1 MKKSVAI
8 FMALTLILSLSFFAA
23 AETVESA
30 DASTM
35 RLARAEGCVF
45 LNDESGTEL
54 SYRENMRLYSGNTV
68 ATEADSRAGISLD
81 ETKIVT
87 LDEQSFASL
96 HQNGKKLRVKLENG
110 AMYFSVSKPL
120 ASDEQFDIE
129 TSTMVLGIRG
139 TSGYVEALS
148 PTSSLVI
155 LTSGHAVITAVSGE
169 EQEINPGQCVVIRLT
184 SSGAE
189 FIVSAVSPSGFPAL
203 LTEELAADPVIAQEV
218 ASQNKKAATSQNNDQ
233 TSPASGTSQVPG
245 SQSSVSQSVQDAIED
260 AVSAAAGQSS
270 APNSP
275 YDPTGR
281 DQQSSTDGREN
292 SNAAQA
298 YQAAVDEAISAA
310 QSALSEAL
318 NGFNFGF

>member
-8 FMALTLILSLSFFAA
+8 FMALTLILNLSFFAA

-35 RLARAEGCVF
+35 RLARAEGGVF
-45 LNDESGTEL
+45 LKDESGTEL

-189 FIVSAVSPSGFPAL
+189 FIVCAVSPSGFPAL
-203 LTEELAADPVIAQEV
+203 LTEELAADPAMAQEDT
-218 ASQNKKAATSQNNDQ
+218 SQNKKTAAS
-233 TSPASGTSQVPG
+233 AG
-245 SQSSVSQSVQDAIED
+245 SQSFNTQSVQNAVED
-260 AVSAAAGQSS
+260 APSADAGQTSS
-270 APNSP
+270 PNSP
-275 YDPTGR
+275 YYPDDE
-281 DQQSSTDGREN
+281 DQQSSASGREIAY
-292 SNAAQA
+292 AAQQA
-298 YQAAVDEAISAA
+298 YEAAVDEALSAA
-310 QSALSEAL
+310 QSALSEAFG
-318 NGFNFGF
+318 GFDFIR

>member
-8 FMALTLILSLSFFAA
+8 FMALTLILNLSFFAA

-45 LNDESGTEL
+45 LKDESGTEL

-81 ETKIVT
+81 KTKIVT

-148 PTSSLVI
+148 PTASLVI

-203 LTEELAADPVIAQEV
+203 LTEELAEDPAM
-218 ASQNKKAATSQNNDQ
+218 AQNKDQ
-233 TSPASGTSQVPG
+233 TTPASGSSQAPG
-245 SQSSVSQSVQDAIED
+245 SESFVTQSVQNATEDDLSADAGPDSLYNPDGGEQ
-260 AVSAAAGQSS
+260 QSS
-270 APNSP
+270 AS
-275 YDPTGR
+275 
-281 DQQSSTDGREN
+281 GREIAY
-292 SNAAQA
+292 AAQQA
-298 YQAAVDEAISAA
+298 YEAAVDEIISSA
-310 QSALSEAL
+310 QSAFSEAFG
-318 NGFNFGF
+318 GFDFGY

>member
-45 LNDESGTEL
+45 LKDESGTEL

-81 ETKIVT
+81 KTKIVT

-189 FIVSAVSPSGFPAL
+189 FIVSTVSPSGFPAL
-203 LTEELAADPVIAQEV
+203 LTEELAADPVMAQEV
-218 ASQNKKAATSQNNDQ
+218 ASQSKKAAASQNNNQ
-233 TSPASGTSQVPG
+233 APPASGTSQVPG

-260 AVSAAAGQSS
+260 ALSAAAGQSS
-270 APNSP
+270 SPNSP

-281 DQQSSTDGREN
+281 DQQSSADGRGN
-292 SNAAQA
+292 TNAAQA

>member
-1 MKKSVAI
+1 MKKSVIIIMVLALI
-8 FMALTLILSLSFFAA
+8 FSVSVFAA
-23 AETVESA
+23 AESVETA

-45 LNDESGTEL
+45 LKDEAGTEL
-54 SYRENMRLYSGNTV
+54 SFRENMRLYSGNTV
-68 ATEADSRAGISLD
+68 QTEADSRAGISLD
-81 ETKIVT
+81 KTKIVT
-87 LDEQSFASL
+87 LDEDSFVGL
-96 HQNGKKLRVKLENG
+96 HQTGKRLRVKLETG

-148 PTSSLVI
+148 PTASMII

-169 EQEINPGQCVVIRLT
+169 EQEINPGQCVIVRLT

-189 FIVSAVSPSGFPAL
+189 FVVSSVSPSGFPAL
-203 LTEELAADPVIAQEV
+203 LTAELAADPAMAQEV
-218 ASQNKKAATSQNNDQ
+218 AAQSKNKEIPDQNNNQ
-233 TSPASGTSQVPG
+233 ASASSGTSQAPT
-245 SQSSVSQSVQDAIED
+245 SQTSVSQAVQDAID
-260 AVSAAAGQSS
+260 QAVSAAANQS
-270 APNSP
+270 PSP

-281 DQQSSTDGREN
+281 DPQSSNGKEN
-292 SNAAQA
+292 ANVAQA
-298 YQAAVDEAISAA
+298 YQAAVDEAVSAA

-318 NGFNFGF
+318 SGFNFNF

>member
-8 FMALTLILSLSFFAA
+8 IMALTLLLNLSFFAA

-35 RLARAEGCVF
+35 RLARAEGSIF
-45 LNDESGTEL
+45 LKDESGTEL

-68 ATEADSRAGISLD
+68 ATEAASRAGISLD

-87 LDEQSFASL
+87 LDEQSLASL

-189 FIVSAVSPSGFPAL
+189 FIVSTISPSGFPAL
-203 LTEELAADPVIAQEV
+203 LTEGLAADD
-218 ASQNKKAATSQNNDQ
+218 ASQNKNQ
-233 TSPASGTSQVPG
+233 TPLASSTSQV
-245 SQSSVSQSVQDAIED
+245 SSYQSVQNTTEHDPF
-260 AVSAAAGQSS
+260 AVDEQT
-270 APNSP
+270 P
-275 YDPTGR
+275 YDPTRGNQQPSSYGR
-281 DQQSSTDGREN
+281 DIM
-292 SNAAQA
+292 NAAQEA
-298 YQAAVDEAISAA
+298 YEAAADEAISAA
-310 QSALSEAL
+310 QSALSEAFG
-318 NGFNFGF
+318 GFDFGF

>member
-45 LNDESGTEL
+45 LKDESGTEL

-68 ATEADSRAGISLD
+68 ATEAASRAGISLD

-87 LDEQSFASL
+87 LGEQSFASL

-203 LTEELAADPVIAQEV
+203 LTEGLAAEDE
-218 ASQNKKAATSQNNDQ
+218 SQNKKQ
-233 TSPASGTSQVPG
+233 TPPTSGTLQVSG
-245 SQSSVSQSVQDAIED
+245 SQSVQDSIEHD
-260 AVSAAAGQSS
+260 PSAAGQTPST
-270 APNSP
+270 NLP
-275 YDPTGR
+275 YDPTGGN
-281 DQQSSTDGREN
+281 QQSSAAYERDII
-292 SNAAQA
+292 NAAQEA
-298 YQAAVDEAISAA
+298 YEAAADEALSAA
-310 QSALSEAL
+310 QSALSEVFG
-318 NGFNFGF
+318 GFDFGF

>member
-45 LNDESGTEL
+45 LKDESGTEL

-81 ETKIVT
+81 KTKIVT

-189 FIVSAVSPSGFPAL
+189 FIVSTVSPSGFPAL
-203 LTEELAADPVIAQEV
+203 LTEELAADPVMAQEV
-218 ASQNKKAATSQNNDQ
+218 ASQSKKAAASQNNNQ
-233 TSPASGTSQVPG
+233 TSQVPG

-270 APNSP
+270 SNSS

-281 DQQSSTDGREN
+281 DQQSSADGREN
-292 SNAAQA
+292 TNAAQA

>member
-35 RLARAEGCVF
+35 RLARAEGGVF
-45 LNDESGTEL
+45 LKDESGTEL

-81 ETKIVT
+81 KTKIVT

-233 TSPASGTSQVPG
+233 TPPASGTSQVPG
-245 SQSSVSQSVQDAIED
+245 SQFSVSQSVQDAIAD
-260 AVSAAAGQSS
+260 ALSAAAGQSS
-270 APNSP
+270 SPNSP
-275 YDPTGR
+275 YDPT
-281 DQQSSTDGREN
+281 QSSTDGREN
-292 SNAAQA
+292 ANAAQA

>member
-8 FMALTLILSLSFFAA
+8 FMALTLILNLSFFAA

-45 LNDESGTEL
+45 LKDESGTEL

-81 ETKIVT
+81 KSKIVT

-148 PTSSLVI
+148 PTASLVI

-189 FIVSAVSPSGFPAL
+189 FIVSAVSQSGFPAL
-203 LTEELAADPVIAQEV
+203 LTEELAADPVMAQEV
-218 ASQNKKAATSQNNDQ
+218 SSQNKKADASQNNNQ
-233 TSPASGTSQVPG
+233 TTPASGNSQAPG
-245 SQSSVSQSVQDAIED
+245 SESFVTQSVQNATEYDLSADAGLD
-260 AVSAAAGQSS
+260 SLYNPDG
-270 APNSP
+270 
-275 YDPTGR
+275 G
-281 DQQSSTDGREN
+281 DQQSSASGREIAY
-292 SNAAQA
+292 AAQQA
-298 YQAAVDEAISAA
+298 YEAAVDEIISSA
-310 QSALSEAL
+310 QSALSEAFG
-318 NGFNFGF
+318 GFDFGY

>member
-45 LNDESGTEL
+45 LKDESGTEL

-81 ETKIVT
+81 KTKIVT

-96 HQNGKKLRVKLENG
+96 HQNGKNLRVKLENG

-189 FIVSAVSPSGFPAL
+189 FIVCAVSPSGFPAL
-203 LTEELAADPVIAQEV
+203 LTEELAADPAM
-218 ASQNKKAATSQNNDQ
+218 SQNQ
-233 TSPASGTSQVPG
+233 TPPASGNSQLPG
-245 SQSSVSQSVQDAIED
+245 SQSFNTQSVQNAVED
-260 AVSAAAGQSS
+260 APSADAGQTSS
-270 APNSP
+270 TDSP
-275 YDPTGR
+275 YDPDDE
-281 DQQSSTDGREN
+281 DQQSSASGREIAY
-292 SNAAQA
+292 AAQQA
-298 YQAAVDEAISAA
+298 YEAAVDEALSAA
-310 QSALSEAL
+310 QSALSEAFG
-318 NGFNFGF
+318 GFDFTR

>member
-8 FMALTLILSLSFFAA
+8 FMALTLILSFSFFAT
-23 AETVESA
+23 AESVESA

-45 LNDESGTEL
+45 LKDESGTEL

-81 ETKIVT
+81 KTKIVT

-139 TSGYVEALS
+139 TSGYVESIS
-148 PTSSLVI
+148 PTASMVI

-189 FIVSAVSPSGFPAL
+189 FIVSSVSPSDFPVL
-203 LTEELAADPVIAQEV
+203 LTEELAADPAMAQEV
-218 ASQNKKAATSQNNDQ
+218 ASQNKRAAASQNNNQ
-233 TSPASGTSQVPG
+233 TPPTSGSSQVPG
-245 SQSSVSQSVQDAIED
+245 ST
-260 AVSAAAGQSS
+260 AGTYQSS
-270 APNSP
+270 AANFQ
-275 YDPTGR
+275 GAI
-281 DQQSSTDGREN
+281 EN
-292 SNAAQA
+292 AFSEAQES
-298 YQAAVDEAISAA
+298 YNNAISAA
-310 QSALSEAL
+310 QNALSEAL
-318 NGFNFGF
+318 SGFNYGN

>member
-8 FMALTLILSLSFFAA
+8 FIALTLILNLSFFAS

-35 RLARAEGCVF
+35 RLARTEGGVS
-45 LNDESGTEL
+45 LKDESGTEL
-54 SYRENMRLYSGNTV
+54 SYRENMRLFSGNTV

-139 TSGYVEALS
+139 TAGYVEALS

-189 FIVSAVSPSGFPAL
+189 FIVSTVSPSGFPAFL
-203 LTEELAADPVIAQEV
+203 KEELAADPAM
-218 ASQNKKAATSQNNDQ
+218 AKNNNQ
-233 TSPASGTSQVPG
+233 TKPASGSSQLTG
-245 SQSSVSQSVQDAIED
+245 SQSFVTQSVQDAIAD
-260 AVSAAAGQSS
+260 TPSADAGQTSS
-270 APNSP
+270 NDSSYYPDDEDRQSP
-275 YDPTGR
+275 ASGR
-281 DQQSSTDGREN
+281 DIA
-292 SNAAQA
+292 NAAQQA
-298 YQAAVDEAISAA
+298 YEAAIDEIFSNA
-310 QSALSEAL
+310 QSAFSEAFG
-318 NGFNFGF
+318 GFDFGY

>member
-45 LNDESGTEL
+45 LKDESGTEL

-81 ETKIVT
+81 KTKIVT

-120 ASDEQFDIE
+120 ASDEQFNIE

-203 LTEELAADPVIAQEV
+203 LTEELAADPVMAQEV
-218 ASQNKKAATSQNNDQ
+218 ASQSKKAAASQNNNQ
-233 TSPASGTSQVPG
+233 TSQVPG

-270 APNSP
+270 SNSP

-281 DQQSSTDGREN
+281 DQQSSADGREN
-292 SNAAQA
+292 TNAAQA

>member
-8 FMALTLILSLSFFAA
+8 FIALTLILNLSFFAA

-45 LNDESGTEL
+45 LKDESGTEL

-87 LDEQSFASL
+87 LDEQSLASL

-129 TSTMVLGIRG
+129 TSTMALGIRG

-148 PTSSLVI
+148 PASSLVI

-169 EQEINPGQCVVIRLT
+169 EQEIDPGQCVVIRLT

-189 FIVSAVSPSGFPAL
+189 FIVSAVSPSGFPAF
-203 LTEELAADPVIAQEV
+203 LTQELAADPVMA
-218 ASQNKKAATSQNNDQ
+218 KNNNQ
-233 TSPASGTSQVPG
+233 TPPVSGTSQRPG
-245 SQSSVSQSVQDAIED
+245 SQSFVTQSVQDAIED
-260 AVSAAAGQSS
+260 TPSADAGQSS
-270 APNSP
+270 SPDSP
-275 YDPTGR
+275 YYPDDGDRQSSASGR
-281 DQQSSTDGREN
+281 DIAY
-292 SNAAQA
+292 AAQQA
-298 YQAAVDEAISAA
+298 YEAAVDEALSAA
-310 QSALSEAL
+310 QSALSEAF
-318 NGFNFGF
+318 NGFDFGF

>member
-35 RLARAEGCVF
+35 RLARAEGGVF
-45 LNDESGTEL
+45 LKDESGTEL

-81 ETKIVT
+81 KTKIVT

-189 FIVSAVSPSGFPAL
+189 FIVSSLSPSGFPAL
-203 LTEELAADPVIAQEV
+203 LTEELAADPVMAKEV
-218 ASQNKKAATSQNNDQ
+218 ASQNKEAAASQNNNQ
-233 TSPASGTSQVPG
+233 TSQVPG

-260 AVSAAAGQSS
+260 ALSAAAGQSS
-270 APNSP
+270 SNSP

-281 DQQSSTDGREN
+281 DQQSSADGREN
-292 SNAAQA
+292 TNAAQA

>member
-1 MKKSVAI
+1 MI
-8 FMALTLILSLSFFAA
+8 
-23 AETVESA
+23 
-30 DASTM
+30 
-35 RLARAEGCVF
+35 
-45 LNDESGTEL
+45 
-54 SYRENMRLYSGNTV
+54 
-68 ATEADSRAGISLD
+68 
-81 ETKIVT
+81 
-87 LDEQSFASL
+87 
-96 HQNGKKLRVKLENG
+96 
-110 AMYFSVSKPL
+110 
-120 ASDEQFDIE
+120 
-129 TSTMVLGIRG
+129 LGIRG

-189 FIVSAVSPSGFPAL
+189 FIVSSLSPSGFPAL
-203 LTEELAADPVIAQEV
+203 LTEELAADPVMAKEV
-218 ASQNKKAATSQNNDQ
+218 ASQNKEAAASQNNNQ
-233 TSPASGTSQVPG
+233 TSQVPG
-245 SQSSVSQSVQDAIED
+245 SQSSVSPSVQDAIED

-270 APNSP
+270 SNSS

-281 DQQSSTDGREN
+281 DQQSSADGREN
-292 SNAAQA
+292 TNAAQA

>member
-45 LNDESGTEL
+45 LKDESGTEL

-81 ETKIVT
+81 KTKIVT

-148 PTSSLVI
+148 PTSS
-155 LTSGHAVITAVSGE
+155 GHAVITAVSGE

-189 FIVSAVSPSGFPAL
+189 FIVSTVSPSGFPAL
-203 LTEELAADPVIAQEV
+203 LTEELAADPVMAQEV
-218 ASQNKKAATSQNNDQ
+218 ASQSKKAAASQNNNQ
-233 TSPASGTSQVPG
+233 APPASGTSQVPG

-260 AVSAAAGQSS
+260 ALSAAAGQSS
-270 APNSP
+270 SNSP

-281 DQQSSTDGREN
+281 DQQSSADGREN
-292 SNAAQA
+292 TNAAQA

>member
-35 RLARAEGCVF
+35 RLARAEGSIF
-45 LNDESGTEL
+45 LKDESGTEL

-81 ETKIVT
+81 KTKIVT

-155 LTSGHAVITAVSGE
+155 LTSGHAVITAFSGE
-169 EQEINPGQCVVIRLT
+169 EQEINPGQCVVIRFT

-189 FIVSAVSPSGFPAL
+189 FIVSTVSPSGFPAL
-203 LTEELAADPVIAQEV
+203 LTEELAADPVMAQEV
-218 ASQNKKAATSQNNDQ
+218 ASQSKKAATSQNNNQ
-233 TSPASGTSQVPG
+233 APPASGTSQVPG
-245 SQSSVSQSVQDAIED
+245 SQSS
-260 AVSAAAGQSS
+260 AAGQSS
-270 APNSP
+270 SNSP

-281 DQQSSTDGREN
+281 DQQSSADGREN
-292 SNAAQA
+292 TNAAQA

>member
-8 FMALTLILSLSFFAA
+8 FLALTLILNLGFFAA

-35 RLARAEGCVF
+35 RLARAEGGVF
-45 LNDESGTEL
+45 LKDESGTAL
-54 SYRENMRLYSGNTV
+54 SFRENMRLYSGNSV

-81 ETKIVT
+81 ETKIIT
-87 LDEQSFASL
+87 LDEQSLASL

-129 TSTMVLGIRG
+129 TSTMLLGIRG

-155 LTSGHAVITAVSGE
+155 LTSGHALITAVSGE

-189 FIVSAVSPSGFPAL
+189 FIVSTVSPSGYPAL
-203 LTEELAADPVIAQEV
+203 LTEELAADPAMAQDK
-218 ASQNKKAATSQNNDQ
+218 NQ
-233 TSPASGTSQVPG
+233 TPPASGSSQVPG
-245 SQSSVSQSVQDAIED
+245 SQSFDTQSVQNAIED
-260 AVSAAAGQSS
+260 NVSSDAGQTSSHDSPYYPDDEDRQSS
-270 APNSP
+270 AS
-275 YDPTGR
+275 
-281 DQQSSTDGREN
+281 GREIA
-292 SNAAQA
+292 NAAQEA
-298 YQAAVDEAISAA
+298 YEAAVDEALSAA
-310 QSALSEAL
+310 QSALSDAFG
-318 NGFNFGF
+318 GFDFGF

>member
-1 MKKSVAI
+1 MKKTVAI
-8 FMALTLILSLSFFAA
+8 IMVLTFILSFSFFAA
-23 AETVESA
+23 AESVESA

-45 LNDESGTEL
+45 LKDKSGTDL
-54 SYRENMRLYSGNTV
+54 SFRENMRLYSGNTV

-81 ETKIVT
+81 KTKIIT

-96 HQNGKKLRVKLENG
+96 HQNGKKLRVKLESG

-129 TSTMVLGIRG
+129 TSTMLLGIRG

-148 PTSSLVI
+148 PTASMVI

-189 FIVSAVSPSGFPAL
+189 FIVSTVSPSGFPAL
-203 LTEELAADPVIAQEV
+203 LTEELAADPVMAREV
-218 ASQNKKAATSQNNDQ
+218 ASLNKKAAAPQNNNP
-233 TSPASGTSQVPG
+233 TSPTSGTSQIPG
-245 SQSSVSQSVQDAIED
+245 SQSSATGQDQPSTAKSVQGALADAYSEVQESYNE
-260 AVSAAAGQSS
+260 AVSAAQ
-270 APNSP
+270 
-275 YDPTGR
+275 D
-281 DQQSSTDGREN
+281 
-292 SNAAQA
+292 
-298 YQAAVDEAISAA
+298 
-310 QSALSEAL
+310 ALSEAL
-318 NGFNFGF
+318 SGFNF

>member
-45 LNDESGTEL
+45 LKDESGTEL

-81 ETKIVT
+81 KTKIVT

-189 FIVSAVSPSGFPAL
+189 FIVSTVSPSGFPAL
-203 LTEELAADPVIAQEV
+203 LTEELAADPVMAQEV
-218 ASQNKKAATSQNNDQ
+218 ASQSKKAAASQNNNQ
-233 TSPASGTSQVPG
+233 APPASGTSQVPG

-270 APNSP
+270 SNSS

-281 DQQSSTDGREN
+281 DQQSSADGREN
-292 SNAAQA
+292 TNAAQA

>member
-8 FMALTLILSLSFFAA
+8 FMALTLILNLSFFAA

-35 RLARAEGCVF
+35 RLARAEGGVF
-45 LNDESGTEL
+45 LKDESGTEL

-169 EQEINPGQCVVIRLT
+169 EQEINPGQCIVIRLT

-189 FIVSAVSPSGFPAL
+189 FIVSTVSPSGFPAL
-203 LTEELAADPVIAQEV
+203 LTEGLAADKVMAQEDT
-218 ASQNKKAATSQNNDQ
+218 SQNKTAA
-233 TSPASGTSQVPG
+233 ASAG
-245 SQSSVSQSVQDAIED
+245 SQSFVTQSIQNAVDDAP
-260 AVSAAAGQSS
+260 SADAGQSS
-270 APNSP
+270 SSDSP
-275 YDPTGR
+275 YDPDDG
-281 DQQSSTDGREN
+281 DQQSSASGREIAY
-292 SNAAQA
+292 AAQQA
-298 YQAAVDEAISAA
+298 YEAAVDEILSNA
-310 QSALSEAL
+310 QSAFSEAFG
-318 NGFNFGF
+318 GFDFGN

>member
-45 LNDESGTEL
+45 LKDESGTEL

-81 ETKIVT
+81 KTKIVT

-155 LTSGHAVITAVSGE
+155 LTSGHALITAVSGE

-184 SSGAE
+184 SSG
-189 FIVSAVSPSGFPAL
+189 
-203 LTEELAADPVIAQEV
+203 
-218 ASQNKKAATSQNNDQ
+218 
-233 TSPASGTSQVPG
+233 
-245 SQSSVSQSVQDAIED
+245 
-260 AVSAAAGQSS
+260 
-270 APNSP
+270 
-275 YDPTGR
+275 
-281 DQQSSTDGREN
+281 
-292 SNAAQA
+292 
-298 YQAAVDEAISAA
+298 
-310 QSALSEAL
+310 
-318 NGFNFGF
+318 

>member
-8 FMALTLILSLSFFAA
+8 IMALTLLLNLSFFAV

-35 RLARAEGCVF
+35 RLARAEGSIF
-45 LNDESGTEL
+45 LKDESGTEL

-68 ATEADSRAGISLD
+68 ATEAASRAGISLD

-87 LDEQSFASL
+87 LGEQSFASL

-189 FIVSAVSPSGFPAL
+189 FIVSTVSPSGFPAL
-203 LTEELAADPVIAQEV
+203 LTEELAADPVMAQEV
-218 ASQNKKAATSQNNDQ
+218 ASQSKKAAASQNKKQ
-233 TSPASGTSQVPG
+233 TPPTSGTLQVSG
-245 SQSSVSQSVQDAIED
+245 SQSVQDSIEHD
-260 AVSAAAGQSS
+260 PSAAGQTPST
-270 APNSP
+270 NLP
-275 YDPTGR
+275 YDPTAGN
-281 DQQSSTDGREN
+281 QQSSAAYERDII
-292 SNAAQA
+292 NAAQEA
-298 YQAAVDEAISAA
+298 YEAAADEALSAA
-310 QSALSEAL
+310 QSALSEVFG
-318 NGFNFGF
+318 GFDFGF

>member
-8 FMALTLILSLSFFAA
+8 VMALTLILNFGFFAS

-35 RLARAEGCVF
+35 RLARAEGSVF
-45 LNDESGTEL
+45 LKDESGTAL

-87 LDEQSFASL
+87 LDEQSAASL
-96 HQNGKKLRVKLENG
+96 HQNGKKLRVKLDNG

-139 TSGYVEALS
+139 TSGYVEAFS

-189 FIVSAVSPSGFPAL
+189 FIVSTVSPSGYPAL
-203 LTEELAADPVIAQEV
+203 LTEELAADPAM
-218 ASQNKKAATSQNNDQ
+218 AQNKNQ
-233 TSPASGTSQVPG
+233 TPPTSGTSQVPD
-245 SQSSVSQSVQDAIED
+245 SQSFNTQSVQDAIED
-260 AVSAAAGQSS
+260 NLSAAGQTSS
-270 APNSP
+270 SNSSYYP
-275 YDPTGR
+275 DNG
-281 DQQSSTDGREN
+281 DQQSSASGREIAY
-292 SNAAQA
+292 AAQQA
-298 YQAAVDEAISAA
+298 YEAAADEAVSAA

-318 NGFNFGF
+318 SGFDFGF

>member
-45 LNDESGTEL
+45 LKDESGTEL

-81 ETKIVT
+81 KTKIVT

-96 HQNGKKLRVKLENG
+96 HQNGKKLRVKLEDG

-189 FIVSAVSPSGFPAL
+189 FIVSTVSPSGFPAL
-203 LTEELAADPVIAQEV
+203 LTEELAADPVMAQEV
-218 ASQNKKAATSQNNDQ
+218 ASQSKKAAASQNNNQ
-233 TSPASGTSQVPG
+233 APPASGTSQVPG

-260 AVSAAAGQSS
+260 ALSAAAGQSS
-270 APNSP
+270 SNSP

-281 DQQSSTDGREN
+281 DQQSSADGREN
-292 SNAAQA
+292 TNAAQA